1 MSSMRMEM
9 SPRLQ
14 LTMKLAPRMIQSM
27 EILQL
32 PIAELQER
40 IEAELQENPV
50 LERLEK
56 TPDPEEAD
64 EQGQAPEETFD
75 PDAPLVHDRD
85 AELDFQRLE
94 ALDKDWDGHFNEEH
108 RLS

>member
-40 IEAELQENPV
+40 INAELEENPF
-50 LERLEK
+50 LERAEK
-56 TPDPEEAD
+56 
-64 EQGQAPEETFD
+64 APEQDEPGEPVVED
-75 PDAPLVHDRD
+75 SCP
-85 AELDFQRLE
+85 
-94 ALDKDWDGHFNEEH
+94 
-108 RLS
+108 